1 LRVVLS
7 DRFADAFAYAN
18 SVHRNQG
25 RKGTEIPYVSHLLAV
40 ASIVLEAG
48 GDEDEAIAALLHDA
62 PEDQGGHP
70 QLEQIRVRFGDR
82 VAAIVEG
89 CSDSLTVE
97 PWAKEDWRVRKE
109 RYHDHARRTADSS
122 VLLVSASD
130 KLHNARATLA
140 DLQRVGPGVWDRF
153 TGGREGSLWN
163 YETLRKLYADSDDPR
178 VRQLA
183 AELDPIVKGLE
194 EH

>member
-1 LRVVLS
+1 
-7 DRFADAFAYAN
+7 
-18 SVHRNQG
+18 
-25 RKGTEIPYVSHLLAV
+25 VSHLLAV

-70 QLEQIRVRFGDR
+70 QLEQIRARFGER

-89 CSDSLTVE
+89 CSDSLVVE
-97 PWAKEDWRVRKE
+97 PWAKEDWRVRKK
-109 RYHDHARRTADSS
+109 RYHDRARQTADSS
-122 VLLVSASD
+122 VLLVSAAD

-140 DLQRVGPGVWDRF
+140 DLQRVGPAVWDRF
-153 TGGREGSLWN
+153 TGGRDGSLWN
-163 YETLRKLYADSDDPR
+163 YEALLKLYAGSGDPR

-183 AELDPIVKGLE
+183 AELDPIVKALE
-194 EH
+194 EY

>member
-1 LRVVLS
+1 MVVLS

-18 SVHRNQG
+18 AVHRKQR

-70 QLEQIRVRFGDR
+70 QLEQIRARFGER

-89 CSDSLTVE
+89 CSDSLVVE
-97 PWAKEDWRVRKE
+97 PWAKEDWRVRKK
-109 RYHDHARRTADSS
+109 RYHDRARQTADSS
-122 VLLVSASD
+122 VLLVSAAD

-140 DLQRVGPGVWDRF
+140 DLQRVGPAVWDRF
-153 TGGREGSLWN
+153 TGGRDGSLWN
-163 YETLRKLYADSDDPR
+163 YETLLKLYADSGDPR

-183 AELDPIVKGLE
+183 AELDPIVKALE
-194 EH
+194 EY

>member
-1 LRVVLS
+1 MVVLS

-18 SVHRNQG
+18 GVHRNQR
-25 RKGTEIPYVSHLLAV
+25 RKRTEIPYVSHLLAV
-40 ASIVLEAG
+40 AGIVLEAG

-70 QLEQIRVRFGDR
+70 QLEKIRVRFGDR

-89 CSDSLTVE
+89 CSDSFAVE
-97 PWAKEDWRVRKE
+97 PWAKEEWRARKE
-109 RYHDHARRTADSS
+109 RYHDRARRTADTS
-122 VLLVSASD
+122 VLLVSAAD

-163 YETLRKLYADSDDPR
+163 YETLLKLYAESGDPR

-183 AELDPIVKGLE
+183 AELSPIVRALE
-194 EH
+194 EY

>member
-1 LRVVLS
+1 MVVLS

-18 SVHRNQG
+18 AVHRSQR
-25 RKGTEIPYVSHLLAV
+25 RKGAGIPYVSHLLAV
-40 ASIVLEAG
+40 AGIVLETG

-70 QLEQIRVRFGDR
+70 QLEQIRARFGGR

-89 CSDSLTVE
+89 CSDSLEVE
-97 PWAKEDWRVRKE
+97 PWAKEEWRARKE
-109 RYHDHARRTADSS
+109 RYHDNARQTTDSS
-122 VLLVSASD
+122 VLLVSAAD

-153 TGGREGSLWN
+153 TGAREGTIWN
-163 YETLRKLYADSDDPR
+163 YETLLKLYAGSSDPR

-183 AELDPIVKGLE
+183 AELDPIVKALE
-194 EH
+194 EY

>member
-1 LRVVLS
+1 MVVLS
-7 DRFADAFAYAN
+7 DRFADALAYAN
-18 SVHRNQG
+18 AVHRNQR
-25 RKGTEIPYVSHLLAV
+25 RKRTEIPYVSHLLAV

-70 QLEQIRVRFGDR
+70 QLEQIRASFGKR

-89 CSDSLTVE
+89 CSDSLEVE
-97 PWAKEDWRVRKE
+97 PWAKEEWRARKE
-109 RYHDHARRTADSS
+109 RYHDNARQTADSS
-122 VLLVSASD
+122 VLLVSAAD

-153 TGGREGSLWN
+153 TGRRDGTLWN
-163 YETLRKLYADSDDPR
+163 YETLLALYADSSDPR

-183 AELDPIVKGLE
+183 AELGPIVKALE
-194 EH
+194 EY